1 VAEPEDTAR
10 APGSTVTGHALAE
23 GPVWLH
29 AFPLGEFHHPMYG
42 RLVFTRERLQRFA
55 DNIRR
60 RIRGIDL
67 AIDYEHGQDL
77 AKGRRAAGWIVGAQV
92 RADGLWLLARF
103 TDEARREI
111 HAGHWRYLSPDYQ
124 DEWTDARGQRWRD
137 VLFGAALTNRA
148 DRPQRRARRWPPA
161 PRRRHVPARPAEEGA
176 RLIAGSA
183 RSYGRRWNQAIEAA
197 APSSSRSAA
206 PPMNSDVSSRF
217 SST

>member
-1 VAEPEDTAR
+1 MAEPKDI
-10 APGSTVTGHALAE
+10 PSSTVTGHAFAE

-29 AFPLGEFHHPMYG
+29 AVPLGEFHHPVYG

-77 AKGRRAAGWIVGAQV
+77 AKGRRAAGWIVGAEV

-137 VLFGAALTNRA
+137 VLFGAALTNRPFLKELA
-148 DRPQRRARRWPPA
+148 PIAPSGERGGVYLPPGDVMFLRDQ
-161 PRRRHVPARPAEEGA
+161 PRREPG
-176 RLIAGSA
+176 
-183 RSYGRRWNQAIEAA
+183 
-197 APSSSRSAA
+197 
-206 PPMNSDVSSRF
+206 
-217 SST
+217 